1 MSDLAVAKKKSFHIN
16 LKSFS
21 WRAKCTKKHCFYFI
35 ITLILLLPLF
45 VPNPLAPILQAAAT
59 GQYGQ
64 SPSFTF
70 TAVGDIGGNIS
81 TSRALALIGQSCSEF
96 PLGVRGLSYSELTCA
111 RTWCSD

>member
-59 GQYGQ
+59 GQYAQ

-70 TAVGDIGGNIS
+70 TAGGDIGGNNS
-81 TSRALALIGQSCSEF
+81 TSTPLDLSAKSSSQF
-96 PLGVRGLSYSELTCA
+96 PLSILHLTSSHS
-111 RTWCSD
+111 THP